1 MIRILKFSTLL
12 LLGCF
17 LFVSCKDEPKK
28 TIKTEEVVFKKE
40 GELSIFKQRTDSL
53 ITTLDIEIADNDYET
68 QTGLMYRS
76 GMEKNQGMLFVF
88 EGEAMHAFYMKNT
101 EFPLDLLFI
110 KEDLTLASFQ
120 ENAQPFDEKG
130 LSSKVPVKYVL
141 EVNAGLVRQ
150 WGLEIGDRI
159 EYRKR

>member
-1 MIRILKFSTLL
+1 MAVR
-12 LLGCF
+12 
-17 LFVSCKDEPKK
+17 
-28 TIKTEEVVFKKE
+28 
-40 GELSIFKQRTDSL
+40 
-53 ITTLDIEIADNDYET
+53 
-68 QTGLMYRS
+68 MYS
-76 GMEKNQGMLFVF
+76 YKNQGMLFVF
-88 EGEAMHAFYMKNT
+88 EREAMHAFYMKNT

-141 EVNAGLVRQ
+141 EVNAGSVRQ
-150 WGLEIGDRI
+150 WGLEVGDRI